1 MMKMIDTM
9 NTGDLNII
17 LDKVRDLFNR
27 AIILGSVDI
36 RLLLREDESTVT
48 YNTGS
53 KNLPN
58 VVESISLKDGVFM
71 TRVMYGDLGI
81 LPNDAVRFGDG
92 DLPNLFLS
100 AGSFYF
106 DVEGVV
112 EGVDTL
118 SSVIFFVHQEK
129 VLGGYDVLIRVM
141 DSNFF
146 NECVVDGMY
155 TVDPLES
162 MLSVD
167 YDV

>member
-58 VVESISLKDGVFM
+58 VVESISLKDGLFM

-106 DVEGVV
+106 DVEGV
-112 EGVDTL
+112 DTL

-141 DSNFF
+141 DSNFL
-146 NECVVDGMY
+146 NESVVDGMY